1 VCMVRAAA
9 KMKVAAGCSP
19 ETTFNNKLPAKRQ
32 QQHSRCLGIWGN
44 FEGALKRDRSV
55 ESQRGAVWT
64 GLKARQSSKKQSIGI
79 GLRHAVSADIK

>member
-1 VCMVRAAA
+1 MYIEVSGSATQRPRAPSLMTSSGEGGILVCMVRAAA

-55 ESQRGAVWT
+55 ESQRGAV
-64 GLKARQSSKKQSIGI
+64 
-79 GLRHAVSADIK
+79 